1 MTGEPPSGQEPV
13 IGGVCG
19 NQPAMEAFAR
29 INAGISPAEFG
40 AAVAA
45 AQAAG

>member
-1 MTGEPPSGQEPV
+1 V

-29 INAGISPAEFG
+29 INAGTISPAEFG